1 MVVNAVEDETE
12 SVEDRA
18 VMGRVRLVL
27 VTGAVDG
34 RLGFVLDDRADEE
47 LYTLLLLLLLLL
59 LLWLL
64 EEAVVEPLGV
74 VEVVMAVRD
83 LGVVEGITFRVGDD
97 EVGMGVFLVTRG
109 EEVDSLLPTISD
121 DDDEVTVNAAVVVVS
136 GADDRY
142 C

>member
-1 MVVNAVEDETE
+1 MVVNAVEEETE

-47 LYTLLLLLLLLL
+47 LYTLLLLL
-59 LLWLL
+59 WLL

-83 LGVVEGITFRVGDD
+83 LGVAEGTTFRVGDD
-97 EVGMGVFLVTRG
+97 EVGMGVFLVTTG
-109 EEVDSLLPTISD
+109 EEEDSLLPTISD
-121 DDDEVTVNAAVVVVS
+121 DDEEVTVNAAVVVVS
-136 GADDRY
+136 GTDDRY

>member
-1 MVVNAVEDETE
+1 MVVNAVEEETE

-47 LYTLLLLLLLLL
+47 LYTLLLL
-59 LLWLL
+59 WLL

-83 LGVVEGITFRVGDD
+83 LGVAEGTTFRVGDD

>member
-47 LYTLLLLLLLLL
+47 LYTLLLLLLL
-59 LLWLL
+59 WLL

-83 LGVVEGITFRVGDD
+83 LGVVEGMTFRVGDD